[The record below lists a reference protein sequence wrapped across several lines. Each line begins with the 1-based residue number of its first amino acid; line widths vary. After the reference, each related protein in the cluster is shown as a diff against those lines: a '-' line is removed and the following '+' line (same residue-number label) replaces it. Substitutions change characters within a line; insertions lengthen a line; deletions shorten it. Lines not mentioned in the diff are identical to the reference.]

1 MVSAMNGNN
10 LPAAGCGNPSQQLGR
25 CPSGAAVNAPDTPQ
39 FTRREALKIIGTG
52 VAVAGLGLTKVG
64 AAEATAVP
72 ALGWEL
78 PPLGYAYG
86 ALEPHFDARTME
98 IHHTKH
104 HQAYINNAKNLLKD
118 HPDLL
123 ARGPEALVRDLA
135 SVPEAIRTGIRNNA
149 GGHVNHAFFWQVIS
163 PATGMSIQQLPVAIA
178 AAFGS
183 MDDFKKLFADAAMK
197 RFGSGW
203 AWLSLKDGKLIVHST
218 ANQDSPLSDGAKP
231 IIGLDVWEHAYYLHY
246 QNRRADY
253 VNAFWNVLN
262 WTQAEANYGAALK
275 G

>member
-1 MVSAMNGNN
+1 MVPRM
-10 LPAAGCGNPSQQLGR
+10 
-25 CPSGAAVNAPDTPQ
+25 NAPETPRV
-39 FTRREALKIIGTG
+39 TRREALKIIGAG
-52 VAVAGLGLTKVG
+52 VAVAGLGLAKAG
-64 AAEATAVP
+64 AAEVQAP
-72 ALGWEL
+72 LGWDL
-78 PPLGYAYG
+78 PKLPYAYG

-98 IHHTKH
+98 IHHSKH
-104 HQAYINNAKNLLKD
+104 HQAYITNATNLLKD

-123 ARGPEALVRDLA
+123 ARGPEALVRNLA
-135 SVPEAIRTGIRNNA
+135 VVPEAIRTGIRNNA
-149 GGHVNHAFFWQVIS
+149 GGHVNHAFFWKIIS
-163 PATGMSIQQLPVAIA
+163 PAAGMSIQQLPVAIA
-178 AAFGS
+178 GAFGS
-183 MDDFKKLFADAAMK
+183 MDDFKKQFADAALK

-203 AWLSLKDGKLIVHST
+203 AWLSLKEGKLVVHST
-218 ANQDSPLSDGAKP
+218 ANQDSPLSEGARP